1 MHNIKDVTT
10 PFITFFILFRF
21 TGMLPIVLGILLSIL
36 FFLQQTNCQAQGGFD
51 MAPINRKP
59 DSVLKSEPAFANYLK
74 AVYKKKQDRV
84 EAIYI
89 WIAKSVSY
97 DISNIEKYTFEENSA
112 EVISRT
118 FRTKR
123 AICQGYSELFNDLCR
138 RCGIESY
145 IVHGF
150 TKQTGKVKN
159 TGHSWVVAIL
169 AGQWV
174 GFDPTWGAG
183 YLENE
188 KFIRN
193 FTFDYFMISP
203 EELIATHM
211 PFDPMWQ
218 CLPTPV
224 SIKGF
229 YRGEK
234 EKPEEERIYH
244 FADSIHEY
252 VALTPIEQYKVTL
265 RRMEQRGIYEG
276 PLNEYAKYLNQ
287 FVVNEK
293 IDQLNAYRQKVVET
307 LNEASDHLNTAG
319 ALFNNFISYFNHQF
333 TPVKPEAAIRH
344 MIDTCETQ
352 LNLSRQLLRK
362 VDPFNNSIKQSMNQ
376 LNSLIRQMQRDIV
389 EQKAFVSLYIRTSK
403 NNRGELFRK

>member
-1 MHNIKDVTT
+1 MINLKDVTNS
-10 PFITFFILFRF
+10 FITFFSLFRF
-21 TGMLPIVLGILLSIL
+21 ISMRPIILGILFSLLLIL
-36 FFLQQTNCQAQGGFD
+36 QLFNCKAQGGFD
-51 MAPINRKP
+51 MGPINHQP
-59 DSVLKSEPAFANYLK
+59 DSTLRSVPAFANYLK
-74 AVYKKKQDRV
+74 AVYRKKQDRA

-89 WIAKSVSY
+89 WIAKTVSY
-97 DISNIEKYTFEENSA
+97 DIANIGNYTFEENSA
-112 EVISRT
+112 DVVSRT

-159 TGHSWVVAIL
+159 TGHSWVVAFL
-169 AGQWV
+169 NGEWC

-183 YLENE
+183 YIENE

-193 FTFDYFMISP
+193 FTFDYFMVSP
-203 EELIATHM
+203 EDLISTHM

-218 CLPTPV
+218 CLPYPV

-229 YRGEK
+229 YRGEN
-234 EKPEEERIYH
+234 EKPDEERIYH
-244 FADSIHEY
+244 FADTIREY
-252 VALTPIEQYKVTL
+252 MTLSQIVQYKVTL

-293 IDQLNAYRQKVVET
+293 IEQLNAYRQKVVET
-307 LNEASDHLNTAG
+307 MNEATDHFNTAG
-319 ALFNNFISYFNHQF
+319 ALFNNYISYFNHQF
-333 TPVKPEAAIRH
+333 APAKQETLLRH
-344 MIDTCETQ
+344 MIDTCEIQ
-352 LNLSRQLLRK
+352 LNLSRQLLRE
-362 VDPFNNSIKQSMNQ
+362 VDPFSNSIKLSIDQ
-376 LNSLIRQMQRDIV
+376 LGSLIRHLQHDIA
-389 EQKAFVSLYIRTSK
+389 EQKAFVSLYLKTPKSK
-403 NNRGELFRK
+403 RAELFRR